1 MLLLKIEQRSII
13 HIMTTDK
20 KIILSQKNKDIL
32 ASISTNNRKDL
43 NLNWSKRN
51 ARIKKSGIP
60 YRYVNQLTVER
71 LFPDSRPQEGKGWRR
86 FSYIDCFYLHLI
98 RELRKKSASSIV
110 LEQIKNS
117 FFGMRISSFWIDA
130 IILSHIGEQMFLIA
144 NDKSFFLC
152 DTYNLPSCGCSISI
166 DLIEIINRLRGL
178 NGMPKIASNN
188 NNFSIKKE
196 ASITGA
202 VCIAKPLSE
211 DNIKRVIDRLN
222 ILGDGGVLTIRKEGN
237 KIFMN
242 ETTELNDKKEITE
255 ILKPFMNEQFGEI
268 NIQYEDGK
276 VVNAKRTA
284 RKKYSID

>member
-1 MLLLKIEQRSII
+1 
-13 HIMTTDK
+13 
-20 KIILSQKNKDIL
+20 
-32 ASISTNNRKDL
+32 
-43 NLNWSKRN
+43 
-51 ARIKKSGIP
+51 
-60 YRYVNQLTVER
+60 
-71 LFPDSRPQEGKGWRR
+71 
-86 FSYIDCFYLHLI
+86 
-98 RELRKKSASSIV
+98 
-110 LEQIKNS
+110 
-117 FFGMRISSFWIDA
+117 MRISSFWIDA

-166 DLIEIINRLRGL
+166 DLIEIINRLRDL
-178 NGMPKIASNN
+178 NGMPKIASND

-196 ASITGA
+196 ASIAGS

-211 DNIKRVIDRLN
+211 DNIKRVIDRLS

-237 KIFMN
+237 KVFMN

-276 VVNAKRTA
+276 VVKANKKKK
-284 RKKYSID
+284 KKYNND